1 MNAGIRKIPALL
13 ALALSFFAILAPAQ
27 APEEYQKRRQAIR
40 ARMEP
45 NSIMILRARDR
56 TGEDPF
62 RQDNNLFYLTG
73 IQDPGTSLILYAD
86 PAAGEPPR
94 EPGVFGREKE
104 ILFWS
109 APGAGAAEAQKP
121 PEKPGFE
128 AVRRSADFQ
137 AAFERILLGN
147 TQVMYF
153 DYQRSRNLSGPL
165 TADEELLKGA
175 RDRGAAFTIKPTAP
189 LIDPLR
195 RIKSAAEI
203 EILKTAA
210 AITAEALKEAMRSAG
225 TGLYEY
231 QLQAIIEYVFSVNG
245 APRPGFSTIVGSGPN
260 SCILHWSENTRQTK
274 AGDLVVLDVGA
285 EYRMYTADITRT
297 IPIGGTYTKRQRDVY
312 EIVLQAN
319 QAAIEMVAPGVEM
332 RDINSRVNSVL
343 SEGLVRLGLI
353 KDPSGLRRYY
363 THGLSHSIGLQ
374 VHDVGALGKL
384 EPGMVVTIEPG
395 LYLPAEGFG
404 IRIEDD
410 VVVTDSGHE
419 VITNGVPKALQE
431 VEGLMKQGSSLNLQR
446 YLIKGMGK

>member
-1 MNAGIRKIPALL
+1 
-13 ALALSFFAILAPAQ
+13 
-27 APEEYQKRRQAIR
+27 
-40 ARMEP
+40 
-45 NSIMILRARDR
+45 MILRGRDR
-56 TGEDPF
+56 IGEDPF

-73 IQDPGTSLILYAD
+73 INDPGTSLILYAD
-86 PAAGEPPR
+86 AAAGEPQR
-94 EPGVFGREKE
+94 GPGEAMRQKE

-128 AVRRSADFQ
+128 AVRRTADFQ
-137 AAFERILLGN
+137 AALERILLGN
-147 TQVMYF
+147 TQILYL
-153 DYQRSRNLSGPL
+153 DYQRSRNLNGPL
-165 TADEELLKGA
+165 TADEELLKRA
-175 RDRGAAFTIKPTAP
+175 RDRGASFTVKPTAP

-195 RIKSAAEI
+195 RIKSTAEI
-203 EILKTAA
+203 ETLKTAA

-225 TGLYEY
+225 AGLYEY
-231 QLQAIIEYVFSVNG
+231 QLQAIIEYIFTVNG
-245 APRPGFSTIVGSGPN
+245 AARPGFSTIVGSGPN
-260 SCILHWSENTRQTK
+260 SCILHWSENTRQTG

-343 SEGLVRLGLI
+343 SEGLIKLGLI
-353 KDPSGLRRYY
+353 KDQSGLRQYY

-384 EPGMVVTIEPG
+384 EPGMVITIEPG
-395 LYLPAEGFG
+395 LYVPAEGFG

-419 VITNGVPKALQE
+419 VITSGVPRALQE
-431 VEGLMKQGSSLNLQR
+431 VEALMKQGSSLNLNR
-446 YLIKGMGK
+446 YLIKRMGK